1 MHPATATVE
10 PTLAA
15 TRPTRRYKPCKSSQ
29 SSQQLI
35 AVLAAVKALAELTDA
50 TGAEKRRLERKYQQ
64 LLGAVVTS
72 FKRATKRLARGFH
85 GLDYLGQAVTKE
97 DLDQAVALGVSEGV
111 ARYKPNLAGGGCVNF
126 ILSRVRFMIAASSF
140 SVMPPRSA
148 TRSPHVS
155 SNSHT
160 SRSGK
165 FSLMFPLRSFTS
177 R

>member
-126 ILSRVRFMIAASSF
+126 ILSRVRFALQQLTGSQRKKY
-140 SVMPPRSA
+140 VMVGLEDVGEGRIS
-148 TRSPHVS
+148 
-155 SNSHT
+155 
-160 SRSGK
+160 
-165 FSLMFPLRSFTS
+165 
-177 R
+177 